1 MLRLILIWRLFG
13 FLEVQ
18 RSGKVQRAQAVSP
31 EADDD
36 DEENI
41 REDESLDTDAAVDE
55 IVPLMTS
62 QPPNINLTPTISAS
76 ETEFSSN
83 RVFFSIHMLPY
94 HSFLCDFA
102 SSLHVICIRLTNLV
116 LFILHT

>member
-1 MLRLILIWRLFG
+1 M
-13 FLEVQ
+13 LEVQ
-18 RSGKVQRAQAVSP
+18 RSGKAPRAQVLSQ

-36 DEENI
+36 EESI

-62 QPPNINLTPTISAS
+62 HPPVINLTPNICDS

-83 RVFFSIHMLPY
+83 RVFSPY
-94 HSFLCDFA
+94 YSFMCDLA
-102 SSLHVICIRLTNLV
+102 SSVE
-116 LFILHT
+116 